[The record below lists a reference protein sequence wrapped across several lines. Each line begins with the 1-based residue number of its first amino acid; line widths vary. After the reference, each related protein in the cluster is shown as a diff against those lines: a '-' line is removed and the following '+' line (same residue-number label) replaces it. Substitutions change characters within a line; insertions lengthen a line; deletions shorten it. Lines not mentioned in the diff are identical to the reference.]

1 MNPMKLLR
9 SLIELGKGWTYLLA
23 FVSGGNFL
31 RLARLKSR
39 GRNVKIS
46 PTAFFKFPEQ
56 ISIGND
62 TFINHNCCIWA
73 ALGGTI
79 TIGDDV
85 LLGPGVCVIAS
96 NHGIDSGELVRLQ
109 EGQDAGIVI
118 GNDVWIGAN
127 ASILAG
133 VHIEDGCVVGAGAVV
148 TKSLPANAVCGGV
161 PAKVI
166 RFRTP
171 RPAATYAAAHDAAL
185 VSTTAE
191 QG

>member
-1 MNPMKLLR
+1 MNPLR
-9 SLIELGKGWTYLLA
+9 SIIELGKGWLYWLA
-23 FVSGGNFL
+23 FVSGGNFM

-46 PTAFFKFPEQ
+46 PTAFFKFPER

-73 ALGGTI
+73 APEGSI
-79 TIGDDV
+79 TIGNDV

-96 NHGIDSGELVRLQ
+96 NHGIDAGALIRQQ
-109 EGQDAGIVI
+109 EGHDAGIVI

-127 ASILAG
+127 VSILAG
-133 VHIEDGCVVGAGAVV
+133 VHIADGCVVGAGAVV
-148 TKSLPANAVCGGV
+148 TRSLPANAVCGGV

-166 RFRTP
+166 RFRKE
-171 RPAATYAAAHDAAL
+171 RDGAQYAAAHDAAL
-185 VSTTAE
+185 VSTAAE
-191 QG
+191 QD